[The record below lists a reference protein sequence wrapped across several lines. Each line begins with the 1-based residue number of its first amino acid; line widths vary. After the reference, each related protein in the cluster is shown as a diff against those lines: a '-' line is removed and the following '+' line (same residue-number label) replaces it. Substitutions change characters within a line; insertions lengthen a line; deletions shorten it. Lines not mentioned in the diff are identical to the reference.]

1 MLRGENGKIAE
12 NFSIPRLF
20 GNMVAFW
27 RYFVVYYFGVCKF
40 DPLFMKE
47 FPPTPVRRWCGGLRD
62 CLWRL
67 ERIETVILCHPRL

>member
-47 FPPTPVRRWCGGLRD
+47 FPPYTG
-62 CLWRL
+62 
-67 ERIETVILCHPRL
+67 ETVVRGSEGLPVEVGKN